1 MTDLTKAES
10 KQARAIAELLV
21 QKVSAVDA
29 YDADMSLGLD
39 APDRETTPRIAWF
52 CKNEPKNVSDDDL
65 KACIRRHKL
74 AILWPLTD
82 DEAKLVYVWATRPFT
97 L

>member
-10 KQARAIAELLV
+10 KKARSIAERLI
-21 QKVSAVDA
+21 QNVSAVDA
-29 YDADMSLGLD
+29 YDADMSLGVN
-39 APDRETTPRIAWF
+39 APDRETTTRIAWF

-74 AILWPLTD
+74 AILWALSD
-82 DEAKLVYVWATRPFT
+82 DDAKLVYVWATRPFT